1 MSDSFESIY
10 VHRVINPQLKDA
22 QNLTLKELV
31 KRQGKHPVDV
41 MLDLA
46 VADDLQTE
54 FYTTIGCSLPFLAE
68 IVRNDLT
75 ILGVSDG
82 GAHTQFFTAD
92 RYPTET
98 L

>member
-1 MSDSFESIY
+1 M
-10 VHRVINPQLKDA
+10 
-22 QNLTLKELV
+22 V